1 MSSFAVSHISTHTA
15 TAIAIVLMT
24 LIIVTVIVIVIVIN
38 LVICTIIFSNPK
50 IKSNIT
56 VIEASP
62 P

>member
-1 MSSFAVSHISTHTA
+1 MCYTQALKNKHHN
-15 TAIAIVLMT
+15 LG
-24 LIIVTVIVIVIVIN
+24 LL